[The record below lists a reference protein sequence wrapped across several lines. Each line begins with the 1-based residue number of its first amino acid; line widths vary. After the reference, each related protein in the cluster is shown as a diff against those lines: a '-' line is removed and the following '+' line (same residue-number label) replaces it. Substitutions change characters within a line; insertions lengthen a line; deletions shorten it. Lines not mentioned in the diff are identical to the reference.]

1 MAMDKE
7 NAAAAPNVKPN
18 VGELGKLLKPSK
30 PVDPLLECFKVEEK
44 QTEDS
49 DSDKSDSDKSD
60 SERAT
65 DGSSEAS
72 FAEEGGAESGV
83 EDGQWESD
91 LEATDDEQEKAKLL
105 KDASKAQQLTVEGA
119 PAEAETD
126 SDSESVTSAHAKLLR
141 AKMLVEDG
149 S

>member
-72 FAEEGGAESGV
+72 FAEEGGAESGD
-83 EDGQWESD
+83 E
-91 LEATDDEQEKAKLL
+91 DEQEKAKLL